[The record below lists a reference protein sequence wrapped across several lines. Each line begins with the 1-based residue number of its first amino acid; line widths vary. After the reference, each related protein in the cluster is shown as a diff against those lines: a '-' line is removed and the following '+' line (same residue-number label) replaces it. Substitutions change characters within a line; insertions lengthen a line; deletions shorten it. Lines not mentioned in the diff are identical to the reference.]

1 MGTAKIRMTPA
12 ILHVL
17 LALAEGDRHGYAI
30 LSRVEQRAHPSLSL
44 GPSSLYYTL
53 GRLED
58 RGLIE
63 ETEPPDDAAEEA
75 RAEMRRY
82 WRLTARGRQRLE
94 QELGVLSEIVEQG
107 RALDLGSR
115 S

>member
-1 MGTAKIRMTPA
+1 MGTSNIRMTPA

-30 LSRVEQRAHPSLSL
+30 LAHLESSEHPGISL

-63 ETEPPDDAAEEA
+63 HTDGPADQDVA

-82 WRLTARGRQRLE
+82 YRLTDRGRSRLE
-94 QELGVLSEIVEQG
+94 QELGVLSEIVS
-107 RALDLGSR
+107 RAQALNIRTRG
-115 S
+115 